1 MAEICADFG
10 IVYYYNQEKKIRI
23 LKKLFPN
30 IENDFMK
37 KIQNVKWEGLWL
49 EHYFG
54 KKKWPWSEKLNSS
67 L

>member
-30 IENDFMK
+30 IENEFIK
-37 KIQNVKWEGLWL
+37 RIQNVK
-49 EHYFG
+49 
-54 KKKWPWSEKLNSS
+54 
-67 L
+67 